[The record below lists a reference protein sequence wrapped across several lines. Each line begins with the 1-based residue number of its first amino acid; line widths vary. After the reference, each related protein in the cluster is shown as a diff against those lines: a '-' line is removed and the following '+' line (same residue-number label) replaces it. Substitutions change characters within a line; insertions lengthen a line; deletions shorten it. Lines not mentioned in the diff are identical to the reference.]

1 MKNYW
6 IILALLLTGPAVAA
20 EYNGCL
26 DDKGNI
32 TNVVIDTTTWC
43 KKSDTPVTWNSEGL
57 AGPTGPVGPIGP
69 VGPVGATGP
78 EGPIGPAGLDGADG
92 ADGVD
97 GVTPDLTEIL
107 DRLAALEELVLVEP
121 PVAGPSCTL
130 IQFEPSHVPS
140 EDAFYVA
147 YVIEYEGITDYE
159 GLYFYFNEIE
169 YVMSSPDQ
177 PMPEIQNWL
186 AEGVINVG
194 SGWLI
199 NPVDGLYVASATT
212 QFQLFTPDGSVAIVQ
227 RIPLAGYQM
236 SAADLMPLS
245 IPSSIVLFGQA
256 HDPLTCYPSE
266 SAE

>member
-32 TNVVIDTTTWC
+32 TNVAIDTTTWC
-43 KKSDTPVTWNSEGL
+43 KKSDTPVTWNSEGV
-57 AGPTGPVGPIGP
+57 AGPTGP

-78 EGPIGPAGLDGADG
+78 EGPIGLDGADGADG

-107 DRLAALEELVLVEP
+107 DRLAALEELLLVEP
-121 PVAGPSCTL
+121 PVVDPSCTL
-130 IQFEPSHVPS
+130 IQFEPSYVS
-140 EDAFYVA
+140 NEDAFYVG

-169 YVMSSPDQ
+169 YVMSSFQEPI
-177 PMPEIQNWL
+177 PEIQDWL
-186 AEGVINVG
+186 ADGVINVA
-194 SGWLI
+194 SGWMI
-199 NPVDGLYVASATT
+199 NPVDGLNVASATT
-212 QFQLFTPDGSVAIVQ
+212 QFQLITPDGSVAIVQ
-227 RIPLAGYQM
+227 RIPLTGYQM

-245 IPSSIVLFGQA
+245 IPSSIVLYGQA

-266 SAE
+266 STE